1 MLSLFNID
9 VIFKILVKIIRIS
22 TPKYPPLNILLLKWY
37 NKTEQIAINLKY
49 RISYLIFMLKPKLQL
64 DPIYVH
70 DIIKIELVHENITK
84 LIKPI
89 A

>member
-1 MLSLFNID
+1 
-9 VIFKILVKIIRIS
+9 
-22 TPKYPPLNILLLKWY
+22 
-37 NKTEQIAINLKY
+37 
-49 RISYLIFMLKPKLQL
+49 MLKPKLQL

-89 A
+89 AQMLVIK